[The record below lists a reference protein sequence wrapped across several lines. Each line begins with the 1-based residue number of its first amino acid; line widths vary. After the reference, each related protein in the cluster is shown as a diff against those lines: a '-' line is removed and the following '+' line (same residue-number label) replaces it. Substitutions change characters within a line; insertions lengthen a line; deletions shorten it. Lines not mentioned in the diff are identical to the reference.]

1 MTQAQTYTG
10 SYRRPPE
17 AVDFAVIRELTTSD
31 LFTRQALGA
40 ASKSP
45 NIKSLRATHHRLA
58 QCLAAN
64 MSDAEAA
71 LITGYSASRISIL
84 KGDPAFV
91 ELLAHYT
98 SKRDEVFVNVT
109 ERMAG
114 FATDVLEVLQERL
127 SDKPDSFSN
136 KELNE
141 LVKTTAD
148 RGGYSPVQK
157 TESKTITLSASDLL
171 ALKQEVANRQN
182 GQVRKINQIE
192 EAQRVKQ
199 FLETDKKQSGNQGAQ
214 VGANDNGTPSD
225 ILEAPALTGLESQ
238 GDDIREACWEEVKK
252 LDS

>member
-1 MTQAQTYTG
+1 MEQAQTYTS

-17 AVDFAVIRELTTSD
+17 VVDFSVVRELTASD

-45 NIKSLRATHHRLA
+45 NIKSLRATHHKLA
-58 QCLAAN
+58 QCLASN
-64 MSDAEAA
+64 MSDSEAA
-71 LITGYSASRISIL
+71 LITGYSNSRISIL

-114 FATDVLEVLQERL
+114 FATDALEVLQERL

-157 TESKTITLSASDLL
+157 TENKNITLSASDLL
-171 ALKQEVANRQN
+171 ALKEEVANRQN
-182 GQVRKINQIE
+182 GQVRKINQTE

-199 FLETDKKQSGNQGAQ
+199 FLEAPQSVEGNQRLE
-214 VGANDNGTPSD
+214 VGANDNGAPGDIRQETETPGSPS
-225 ILEAPALTGLESQ
+225 E